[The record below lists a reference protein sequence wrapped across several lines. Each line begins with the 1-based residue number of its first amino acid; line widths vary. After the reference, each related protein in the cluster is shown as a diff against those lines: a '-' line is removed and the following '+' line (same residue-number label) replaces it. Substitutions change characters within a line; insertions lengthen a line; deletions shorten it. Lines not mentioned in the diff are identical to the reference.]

1 MDISGCERSYPQNAH
16 SLKNSGRAQCS
27 PRVMNPAMNPYSN
40 PAGHPAS
47 NTAAPNGCPPR
58 AAQGVNQ
65 PGAQNTGIQNT
76 GVQNTRA
83 HSLPALLIPE
93 DYRARAVALHA
104 RELILRSP
112 QMSAIALGGFS
123 AGFSAGP
130 SNGFSAGLEKTVEK
144 AGERPP
150 TEGVVAAGS
159 ANAASAAGGG
169 LLQESQPLREIL
181 ENAVDEAI
189 CAIDGGR
196 QGNAR
201 GHAWGNASAEG
212 ADADGTNVTKP
223 RKFRTK
229 TVQPAPTSW
238 SYPSVEY
245 VPVNRQTA
253 LRYLAAELYGLGVL
267 DLLLD
272 EGQRAGTITDI
283 YVNSPC
289 DIWVGINGT
298 TRPVALSLGNER
310 RVRDLAERLIRRHGG
325 QLDAAHPAAD
335 ISDEHGRRIHAIIPP
350 LSERTRL
357 SVRLPAREH
366 PTLAQLQ
373 AAGLCDESTAA
384 YLRRMIAERRG
395 FLISGGTGTGKTTL
409 LNALLGLCTPQERLI
424 LLEDT
429 PELTPQHE
437 QVIALKTRAA
447 NSEGAGEIGLGELI
461 VQALRMGPDRLVVGE
476 CRGAEVVHLL
486 TAMNT
491 GHRGAGTTLH
501 ANSAQ
506 AVPLRLCALGA
517 LAGLDSRTVALHTA
531 TAFERIIHLEHRDG
545 RRRIEGIYSLHPA
558 TQGSEEYLQVRRI
571 STGSEVGY

>member
-1 MDISGCERSYPQNAH
+1 
-16 SLKNSGRAQCS
+16 
-27 PRVMNPAMNPYSN
+27 MNPTSN
-40 PAGHPAS
+40 PAS
-47 NTAAPNGCPPR
+47 NTGSPNGYPTR
-58 AAQGVNQ
+58 TAQGANQ
-65 PGAQNTGIQNT
+65 PGAQNAGAQNT
-76 GVQNTRA
+76 GA

-112 QMSAIALGGFS
+112 QMSAIAL
-123 AGFSAGP
+123 
-130 SNGFSAGLEKTVEK
+130 NGFSGGLNAEFER
-144 AGERPP
+144 AGEHPP
-150 TEGVVAAGS
+150 AEGATGAHS
-159 ANAASAAGGG
+159 ANTASGG
-169 LLQESQPLREIL
+169 LLQESPPLREVL

-189 CAIDGGR
+189 CAIDGGCT
-196 QGNAR
+196 GNVLGDAM
-201 GHAWGNASAEG
+201 GNSS
-212 ADADGTNVTKP
+212 ADGTNAAKP
-223 RKFRTK
+223 RKFGAK
-229 TVQPAPTSW
+229 TAPPVPASW

-253 LRYLAAELYGLGVL
+253 LRYLAAELYGLGAL

-335 ISDEHGRRIHAIIPP
+335 ISDEYGRRIHAIIPP

-357 SVRLPAREH
+357 SVRLPARERS
-366 PTLAQLQ
+366 TLAQLQ
-373 AAGLCDESTAA
+373 TAGLCDEATVA

-429 PELTPQHE
+429 PELAPQHE

-531 TAFERIIHLEHRDG
+531 TAFERIIHLEHREG

-558 TQGSEEYLQVRRI
+558 VEGSEEYLQVRRI
-571 STGSEVGY
+571 SVESNVGY

>member
-1 MDISGCERSYPQNAH
+1 
-16 SLKNSGRAQCS
+16 
-27 PRVMNPAMNPYSN
+27 MNPSNN
-40 PAGHPAS
+40 PAGHPA
-47 NTAAPNGCPPR
+47 NNPAGHPANNPGNPNGCSPR
-58 AAQGVNQ
+58 AAQGANQ
-65 PGAQNTGIQNT
+65 PGAQNTGVQNT
-76 GVQNTRA
+76 GA

-123 AGFSAGP
+123 GGFSAGFSGGP
-130 SNGFSAGLEKTVEK
+130 SNGFSAGVEK

-150 TEGVVAAGS
+150 AEGVVAAGS

-169 LLQESQPLREIL
+169 LLQESQPLHEIL

-189 CAIDGGR
+189 CAIDGGCL
-196 QGNAR
+196 GNT
-201 GHAWGNASAEG
+201 WGNVSAEG
-212 ADADGTNVTKP
+212 TGADRTNVTKP

-229 TVQPAPTSW
+229 TVQPAPASW

-253 LRYLAAELYGLGVL
+253 LRYLAAELYGLGAL

-335 ISDEHGRRIHAIIPP
+335 ISDAQGRRIHAIIPP

-357 SVRLPAREH
+357 SVRLPARER

-373 AAGLCDESTAA
+373 AAGLCDEATAA
-384 YLRRMIAERRG
+384 YLCRMIAERRG

-429 PELTPQHE
+429 PELAPQHE

-545 RRRIEGIYSLHPA
+545 RRRIEGVYSLHPA
-558 TQGSEEYLQVRRI
+558 VEGSEEYLQVRRI
-571 STGSEVGY
+571 SVGSEVGY

>member
-1 MDISGCERSYPQNAH
+1 
-16 SLKNSGRAQCS
+16 
-27 PRVMNPAMNPYSN
+27 MNPFNN
-40 PAGHPAS
+40 PAGHPANNPGS
-47 NTAAPNGCPPR
+47 PNGCPPR

-65 PGAQNTGIQNT
+65 SGAQNTGIQNT

-130 SNGFSAGLEKTVEK
+130 SNGFSAGVEKTVEK

-150 TEGVVAAGS
+150 TEGVVAAGG
-159 ANAASAAGGG
+159 ANAVSAAGGG

-189 CAIDGGR
+189 CAIDGGC
-196 QGNAR
+196 QGN
-201 GHAWGNASAEG
+201 AWGNASAEG
-212 ADADGTNVTKP
+212 TGADGTNVAKP

-229 TVQPAPTSW
+229 TVQPAPASW

-245 VPVNRQTA
+245 VPINRQTA
-253 LRYLAAELYGLGVL
+253 LRYLAAELYGLGAL

-357 SVRLPAREH
+357 SVRLPARER

-373 AAGLCDESTAA
+373 TAGLCDEATAA

-429 PELTPQHE
+429 PELAPQHE

-558 TQGSEEYLQVRRI
+558 VEGSEEYLQVRRI

>member
-1 MDISGCERSYPQNAH
+1 
-16 SLKNSGRAQCS
+16 
-27 PRVMNPAMNPYSN
+27 MNPTSNPTSN
-40 PAGHPAS
+40 PAS
-47 NTAAPNGCPPR
+47 PNGYPTRTAQSPNTQSPSTQ
-58 AAQGVNQ
+58 AQGVNH
-65 PGAQNTGIQNT
+65 PGTQNACAQNTG
-76 GVQNTRA
+76 A

-123 AGFSAGP
+123 AGFSGGLSGGFNAGVEK
-130 SNGFSAGLEKTVEK
+130 AGVEK
-144 AGERPP
+144 AGERLPA
-150 TEGVVAAGS
+150 EGATAAGG
-159 ANAASAAGGG
+159 ANTASAAGDG
-169 LLQESQPLREIL
+169 LLQEPQPLREIL
-181 ENAVDEAI
+181 ENAVDAAI
-189 CAIDGGR
+189 YAIDGGY
-196 QGNAR
+196 Q
-201 GHAWGNASAEG
+201 GNASAEG
-212 ADADGTNVTKP
+212 TGVAKP
-223 RKFRTK
+223 RKFRAK
-229 TVQPAPTSW
+229 TVQPAPASW

-253 LRYLAAELYGLGVL
+253 LRYLAAELYGLGAL

-289 DIWVGINGT
+289 DIWAGIDGT

-335 ISDEHGRRIHAIIPP
+335 ISDELGRRIHAIIPP

-357 SVRLPAREH
+357 SVRLPARER

-373 AAGLCDESTAA
+373 AAGLCDEATAA

-429 PELTPQHE
+429 PELAPQHE

-558 TQGSEEYLQVRRI
+558 VEGSEEYLQVRRI
-571 STGSEVGY
+571 SVGSEVGY

>member
-1 MDISGCERSYPQNAH
+1 MDISVHARSYPQNAH
-16 SLKNSGRAQCS
+16 SLKNLGRAQCS
-27 PRVMNPAMNPYSN
+27 PRAMNPSNN
-40 PAGHPAS
+40 PAGHPANNPGS
-47 NTAAPNGCPPR
+47 PNGCSPR

-65 PGAQNTGIQNT
+65 PGAQNTGVQNT
-76 GVQNTRA
+76 GA

-112 QMSAIALGGFS
+112 QMSAIALGGFGGGFS
-123 AGFSAGP
+123 AGFSAGCSAGVNGEF
-130 SNGFSAGLEKTVEK
+130 SNGIGAGAEK
-144 AGERPP
+144 AEERPP
-150 TEGVVAAGS
+150 AEGVTAAGS
-159 ANAASAAGGG
+159 VNTASAPGGG

-181 ENAVDEAI
+181 ENAVDESI
-189 CAIDGGR
+189 CAIDGGC
-196 QGNAR
+196 QGNTR
-201 GHAWGNASAEG
+201 GSTWGNASAEG
-212 ADADGTNVTKP
+212 TGVAKP

-229 TVQPAPTSW
+229 TVQPASVSW

-253 LRYLAAELYGLGVL
+253 LRYLAAELYGLGAL

-298 TRPVALSLGNER
+298 VRPVALSLGNER

-335 ISDEHGRRIHAIIPP
+335 ISDEQSRRIHAIIPP

-357 SVRLPAREH
+357 SVRLPARER
-366 PTLAQLQ
+366 PNLAQLQ
-373 AAGLCDESTAA
+373 SAGLCDEATAA

-429 PELTPQHE
+429 PELAPQHE

-545 RRRIEGIYSLHPA
+545 RRRIESIYSLHPA
-558 TQGSEEYLQVRRI
+558 VEGSEEYLQVRRI
-571 STGSEVGY
+571 SVGSDVGC

>member
-1 MDISGCERSYPQNAH
+1 MDISVHARSYPQNAH
-16 SLKNSGRAQCS
+16 SLKNSGWAQCS
-27 PRVMNPAMNPYSN
+27 PRAMNPVMNPSSN
-40 PAGHPAS
+40 PAGHPANNPGS
-47 NTAAPNGCPPR
+47 PNGCSPR

-65 PGAQNTGIQNT
+65 PGAQNAGVHNT
-76 GVQNTRA
+76 GA

-123 AGFSAGP
+123 GGFSGGP
-130 SNGFSAGLEKTVEK
+130 SNGFSAGLEK
-144 AGERPP
+144 AGERSPA
-150 TEGVVAAGS
+150 EGVAAAGS

-189 CAIDGGR
+189 CTIDGGHL
-196 QGNAR
+196 GNT
-201 GHAWGNASAEG
+201 NAEG
-212 ADADGTNVTKP
+212 TGADGTNVTKP

-229 TVQPAPTSW
+229 TVQPAPASW

-253 LRYLAAELYGLGVL
+253 LRYLAAELYGLGAL

-357 SVRLPAREH
+357 SVRLPARER

-373 AAGLCDESTAA
+373 ASGLCDEATAA

-429 PELTPQHE
+429 PELAPQHE

-558 TQGSEEYLQVRRI
+558 VEGSEEYLQVRRI

>member
-1 MDISGCERSYPQNAH
+1 
-16 SLKNSGRAQCS
+16 
-27 PRVMNPAMNPYSN
+27 MNLTSN
-40 PAGHPAS
+40 PTS
-47 NTAAPNGCPPR
+47 DTANPNGYPTR
-58 AAQGVNQ
+58 AAQNSTTY
-65 PGAQNTGIQNT
+65 AQSPTAYAPD
-76 GVQNTRA
+76 TRA
-83 HSLPALLIPE
+83 HTLPALLIPE

-123 AGFSAGP
+123 GSFSAGFSVGSGGGFGAG
-130 SNGFSAGLEKTVEK
+130 VEK
-144 AGERPP
+144 PGEAGERPP
-150 TEGVVAAGS
+150 AEGTTAAGS
-159 ANAASAAGGG
+159 TNTSSTAGSG

-189 CAIDGGR
+189 CAIDGG
-196 QGNAR
+196 
-201 GHAWGNASAEG
+201 HPGNASVA
-212 ADADGTNVTKP
+212 GTGVVKP
-223 RKFRTK
+223 RRFRAK
-229 TVQPAPTSW
+229 MAQPTPASW

-253 LRYLAAELYGLGVL
+253 LRYLAAELYGLGAL

-298 TRPVALSLGNER
+298 VRPVALSLGNER

-357 SVRLPAREH
+357 SVRLPARER

-373 AAGLCDESTAA
+373 AVGLCDEATAA

-429 PELTPQHE
+429 PELAPQHE

-558 TQGSEEYLQVRRI
+558 VEGSEEYLQVRRI
-571 STGSEVGY
+571 SVGSDIGC

>member
-1 MDISGCERSYPQNAH
+1 
-16 SLKNSGRAQCS
+16 
-27 PRVMNPAMNPYSN
+27 MNPTSN
-40 PAGHPAS
+40 PAR
-47 NTAAPNGCPPR
+47 NTGSPNGYPTRTVQNLNTQSPSTQ
-58 AAQGVNQ
+58 AQGVNHPGAQ
-65 PGAQNTGIQNT
+65 NAGAQNTG
-76 GVQNTRA
+76 A
-83 HSLPALLIPE
+83 HPLPALLIPE

-112 QMSAIALGGFS
+112 QMSAIAL
-123 AGFSAGP
+123 
-130 SNGFSAGLEKTVEK
+130 NGFSGGFGGGLNAEFERV
-144 AGERPP
+144 GERAPA
-150 TEGVVAAGS
+150 EGAIAAGS
-159 ANAASAAGGG
+159 AAPAGSVNATSGASDGM
-169 LLQESQPLREIL
+169 LQESQPLREIL

-189 CAIDGGR
+189 YTIDGGCA
-196 QGNAR
+196 GNAL
-201 GHAWGNASAEG
+201 GSASA
-212 ADADGTNVTKP
+212 DGSNAAKP
-223 RKFRTK
+223 RKFRAK
-229 TVQPAPTSW
+229 TAPPPPASW

-253 LRYLAAELYGLGVL
+253 LRYLAAELYGLGAL

-298 TRPVALSLGNER
+298 TRPLALSLGNER

-357 SVRLPAREH
+357 SVRLPARER

-373 AAGLCDESTAA
+373 AAGLCDEATAA

-429 PELTPQHE
+429 PELAPQHE

-517 LAGLDSRTVALHTA
+517 LAGLDSRTVALHA
-531 TAFERIIHLEHRDG
+531 VTAFERIIHLEHRDG

-571 STGSEVGY
+571 SIESNVGY

>member
-1 MDISGCERSYPQNAH
+1 
-16 SLKNSGRAQCS
+16 
-27 PRVMNPAMNPYSN
+27 MNPSNN
-40 PAGHPAS
+40 PAEHTAS
-47 NTAAPNGCPPR
+47 YAANPNGYPTR
-58 AAQGVNQ
+58 T
-65 PGAQNTGIQNT
+65 AQNSTTYAQSPIT
-76 GVQNTRA
+76 YAPDTRA

-112 QMSAIALGGFS
+112 QMSAIALDGFSGGFSSGFS
-123 AGFSAGP
+123 AGVSVGFG
-130 SNGFSAGLEKTVEK
+130 NGFGAGVEK

-150 TEGVVAAGS
+150 VEGGTAASGV
-159 ANAASAAGGG
+159 NTASAAGGG

-189 CAIDGGR
+189 CVIDGGYP
-196 QGNAR
+196 
-201 GHAWGNASAEG
+201 GNASAAG
-212 ADADGTNVTKP
+212 AGVVKP
-223 RKFRTK
+223 RKFRAK
-229 TVQPAPTSW
+229 TVHPAPASW

-253 LRYLAAELYGLGVL
+253 LRYLAAELYGLGAL

-357 SVRLPAREH
+357 SVRLPARER

-373 AAGLCDESTAA
+373 AAGLCDEATAA

-429 PELTPQHE
+429 PELAPQHE

-545 RRRIEGIYSLHPA
+545 SRRIEGVYSLHPA
-558 TQGSEEYLQVRRI
+558 VEGSEEYLQVRRI
-571 STGSEVGY
+571 SVGSDVGY

>member
-1 MDISGCERSYPQNAH
+1 
-16 SLKNSGRAQCS
+16 
-27 PRVMNPAMNPYSN
+27 MNPAMNPFNN
-40 PAGHPAS
+40 PAGHPANNPGS
-47 NTAAPNGCPPR
+47 PNGCPPR

-65 PGAQNTGIQNT
+65 SGAQNTGIQNT

-123 AGFSAGP
+123 GGFSAGFSAGV
-130 SNGFSAGLEKTVEK
+130 EKTVEK

-150 TEGVVAAGS
+150 AGDATVAGS
-159 ANAASAAGGG
+159 ANTASAAGGG

-181 ENAVDEAI
+181 ENAVDEAT
-189 CAIDGGR
+189 CTIDGGC
-196 QGNAR
+196 QGNA
-201 GHAWGNASAEG
+201 WGNTNAEG
-212 ADADGTNVTKP
+212 TGADRTNVTKP

-229 TVQPAPTSW
+229 TVQPAPASW

-253 LRYLAAELYGLGVL
+253 LRYLAAELYGLGAL
-267 DLLLD
+267 GLLLD

-357 SVRLPAREH
+357 SVRLPARER

-373 AAGLCDESTAA
+373 ASGLCDEATAA

-429 PELTPQHE
+429 PELAPQHE

-545 RRRIEGIYSLHPA
+545 RRRIEGVYSLHPA

>member
-1 MDISGCERSYPQNAH
+1 
-16 SLKNSGRAQCS
+16 
-27 PRVMNPAMNPYSN
+27 MNPAMNPSSN
-40 PAGHPAS
+40 PAGHPA
-47 NTAAPNGCPPR
+47 NNPGNPNGCSPR

-65 PGAQNTGIQNT
+65 PGAQNTGVQNT
-76 GVQNTRA
+76 GA

-123 AGFSAGP
+123 GGPSNGP
-130 SNGFSAGLEKTVEK
+130 SNGFSAGVEK
-144 AGERPP
+144 AGEQPP
-150 TEGVVAAGS
+150 AESVVAAGS
-159 ANAASAAGGG
+159 ANTARAGGGG
-169 LLQESQPLREIL
+169 LLQEAQPLREIL

-189 CAIDGGR
+189 CTIDGGHL
-196 QGNAR
+196 GNTN
-201 GHAWGNASAEG
+201 GEG
-212 ADADGTNVTKP
+212 TGQDGTNVTKP
-223 RKFRTK
+223 RKFRAK
-229 TVQPAPTSW
+229 TAPPAPASW

-245 VPVNRQTA
+245 VPVNRQTV
-253 LRYLAAELYGLGVL
+253 LRYLAAELYGLGAL

-289 DIWVGINGT
+289 DIWAGINGT

-357 SVRLPAREH
+357 SVRLPARER

-373 AAGLCDESTAA
+373 AAGLCDEATAA

-429 PELTPQHE
+429 PELAPQHE

>member
-1 MDISGCERSYPQNAH
+1 
-16 SLKNSGRAQCS
+16 
-27 PRVMNPAMNPYSN
+27 MNPSNN
-40 PAGHPAS
+40 PAGHPANNPGS
-47 NTAAPNGCPPR
+47 PNGCPPC

-65 PGAQNTGIQNT
+65 PGAQNT

-123 AGFSAGP
+123 AGP
-130 SNGFSAGLEKTVEK
+130 SNGFSAGVEK

-150 TEGVVAAGS
+150 TEGVAAAGS
-159 ANAASAAGGG
+159 PNAASAAGGG

-189 CAIDGGR
+189 CTIDCGCR
-196 QGNAR
+196 GN
-201 GHAWGNASAEG
+201 AWGNTNVEG
-212 ADADGTNVTKP
+212 AGADGTNVTKP

-229 TVQPAPTSW
+229 TVHPAPASW

-253 LRYLAAELYGLGVL
+253 LRYLAAELYGLGAL

-357 SVRLPAREH
+357 SVRLPARER
-366 PTLAQLQ
+366 PTLTQLQ
-373 AAGLCDESTAA
+373 ASGLCDEATAA

-429 PELTPQHE
+429 PELAPQHE

-461 VQALRMGPDRLVVGE
+461 VQALRMGPNRLVVGE

-517 LAGLDSRTVALHTA
+517 LAGLDSRTVALHTV

>member
-1 MDISGCERSYPQNAH
+1 MDISGCGRGYPQNAH

-27 PRVMNPAMNPYSN
+27 PRAMT
-40 PAGHPAS
+40 S
-47 NTAAPNGCPPR
+47 NTANPNGYPTR
-58 AAQGVNQ
+58 TAQS
-65 PGAQNTGIQNT
+65 PTTYAPD
-76 GVQNTRA
+76 TRA

-123 AGFSAGP
+123 GGFRAGP
-130 SNGFSAGLEKTVEK
+130 SNGFSAGLEK

-150 TEGVVAAGS
+150 AEGVVAAGS

-189 CAIDGGR
+189 CAIDGGCR
-196 QGNAR
+196 GNTR
-201 GHAWGNASAEG
+201 GNASAEG
-212 ADADGTNVTKP
+212 TGADGTNVVKP
-223 RKFRTK
+223 RKFRAK
-229 TVQPAPTSW
+229 TVQPAPASW

-245 VPVNRQTA
+245 VPINRQTA
-253 LRYLAAELYGLGVL
+253 LRYLAAELYGLGAL

-357 SVRLPAREH
+357 SVRLPARER

-373 AAGLCDESTAA
+373 TAGLCDEATAA

-429 PELTPQHE
+429 PELAPQHE

-558 TQGSEEYLQVRRI
+558 VEGSEEYLQVRRI

>member
-1 MDISGCERSYPQNAH
+1 
-16 SLKNSGRAQCS
+16 
-27 PRVMNPAMNPYSN
+27 MNPTRN
-40 PAGHPAS
+40 PAS
-47 NTAAPNGCPPR
+47 NTGSPNGYPTSAVQNLSTQSPSTQ
-58 AAQGVNQ
+58 AQGKNA
-65 PGAQNTGIQNT
+65 PGMKAPGTKALGTPSAQHMG
-76 GVQNTRA
+76 A
-83 HSLPALLIPE
+83 LPALLIPE

-112 QMSAIALGGFS
+112 QMSAIALNGFSGGFGAGFGSGFGTGVS
-123 AGFSAGP
+123 AGF
-130 SNGFSAGLEKTVEK
+130 EKTE
-144 AGERPP
+144 ERPP
-150 TEGVVAAGS
+150 AEGVAAAGS
-159 ANAASAAGGG
+159 ANVASAAGGE
-169 LLQESQPLREIL
+169 LLQDSQPLREIL

-189 CAIDGGR
+189 YAIDGGC
-196 QGNAR
+196 QGN
-201 GHAWGNASAEG
+201 AWGNANAEG
-212 ADADGTNVTKP
+212 TGVDGTNVTKP
-223 RKFRTK
+223 RKFRAK
-229 TVQPAPTSW
+229 TAPPAPASW

-289 DIWVGINGT
+289 DIWAGINGT

-357 SVRLPAREH
+357 SVRLPARER

-373 AAGLCDESTAA
+373 AAGLCDEATAA

-429 PELTPQHE
+429 PELAPQHE

-558 TQGSEEYLQVRRI
+558 TQGSEKYLQVRRI
-571 STGSEVGY
+571 SVESNVGY

>member
-1 MDISGCERSYPQNAH
+1 
-16 SLKNSGRAQCS
+16 
-27 PRVMNPAMNPYSN
+27 MNPSSN
-40 PAGHPAS
+40 PAGHTGS
-47 NTAAPNGCPPR
+47 PNGYPTH
-58 AAQGVNQ
+58 AAQG
-65 PGAQNTGIQNT
+65 PTT
-76 GVQNTRA
+76 YTPDTRA

-112 QMSAIALGGFS
+112 HMSAIALGGFS
-123 AGFSAGP
+123 GGFGGRLNAE
-130 SNGFSAGLEKTVEK
+130 FERV
-144 AGERPP
+144 GERPP
-150 TEGVVAAGS
+150 TEGVVAVGG
-159 ANAASAAGGG
+159 ANAVSAAGGG

-189 CAIDGGR
+189 CTIDGGHL
-196 QGNAR
+196 GNT
-201 GHAWGNASAEG
+201 NAEG
-212 ADADGTNVTKP
+212 TGADGTNVMKP
-223 RKFRTK
+223 RKFRAK
-229 TVQPAPTSW
+229 TVHSAPASW

-253 LRYLAAELYGLGVL
+253 LRYLAAELYGLGAL

-298 TRPVALSLGNER
+298 ARPVALSLGNER

-335 ISDEHGRRIHAIIPP
+335 ISDEHGKRIHAIIPP

-357 SVRLPAREH
+357 SVRLPARER

-373 AAGLCDESTAA
+373 AAGLCDEATAA

-429 PELTPQHE
+429 PELAPQHE

>member
-1 MDISGCERSYPQNAH
+1 
-16 SLKNSGRAQCS
+16 
-27 PRVMNPAMNPYSN
+27 MNPTSN
-40 PAGHPAS
+40 PAS
-47 NTAAPNGCPPR
+47 NTGSPNGYPTRTAQSLNTQSPNTQ
-58 AAQGVNQ
+58 AQGMSQPIMNQ
-65 PGAQNTGIQNT
+65 PGAQNAGAQNT
-76 GVQNTRA
+76 GA

-112 QMSAIALGGFS
+112 QMSTIALGGFS
-123 AGFSAGP
+123 GGFG
-130 SNGFSAGLEKTVEK
+130 GGLNAEFERV
-144 AGERPP
+144 GEHPP
-150 TEGVVAAGS
+150 AEGATGAHS
-159 ANAASAAGGG
+159 ANTANGG

-189 CAIDGGR
+189 CAIDGGCA
-196 QGNAR
+196 GNAL
-201 GHAWGNASAEG
+201 GNASA
-212 ADADGTNVTKP
+212 DGTNAVKP
-223 RKFRTK
+223 RKFRAK
-229 TVQPAPTSW
+229 AAPPAPASW

-253 LRYLAAELYGLGVL
+253 LRYLAAELYGLGAL
-267 DLLLD
+267 NLLLD

-289 DIWVGINGT
+289 DIWVGVNGT

-357 SVRLPAREH
+357 SVRLPARER

-373 AAGLCDESTAA
+373 AAGLCDEATAA

-429 PELTPQHE
+429 PELAPQHE

-531 TAFERIIHLEHRDG
+531 TAFERIIHLEHREG

-571 STGSEVGY
+571 STESDVGY

>member
-27 PRVMNPAMNPYSN
+27 PRAMNPAMNPSSN
-40 PAGHPAS
+40 PAGHPANNPGS
-47 NTAAPNGCPPR
+47 PNGCSPR
-58 AAQGVNQ
+58 AAQGANQ
-65 PGAQNTGIQNT
+65 PGAQNTGVQNT
-76 GVQNTRA
+76 GT

-123 AGFSAGP
+123 GGFGAGFSAG
-130 SNGFSAGLEKTVEK
+130 FEK
-144 AGERPP
+144 AGERAPA
-150 TEGVVAAGS
+150 EGTTVAGIV
-159 ANAASAAGGG
+159 NAAGGG

-189 CAIDGGR
+189 CAIDGGYP
-196 QGNAR
+196 GNALENAS
-201 GHAWGNASAEG
+201 GNALGNASA
-212 ADADGTNVTKP
+212 DGSGLAKP
-223 RKFRTK
+223 RKFRAK
-229 TVQPAPTSW
+229 TAPPAPASW

-245 VPVNRQTA
+245 VPVNRQAA
-253 LRYLAAELYGLGVL
+253 LRYLAAELYGLGAL

-357 SVRLPAREH
+357 SVRLPARER

-373 AAGLCDESTAA
+373 AAGLCDEATAA

-429 PELTPQHE
+429 PELAPQHE

-545 RRRIEGIYSLHPA
+545 RRRIEGVYSLHPA

>member
-1 MDISGCERSYPQNAH
+1 
-16 SLKNSGRAQCS
+16 
-27 PRVMNPAMNPYSN
+27 MNPTSN
-40 PAGHPAS
+40 PAS
-47 NTAAPNGCPPR
+47 NTGSSNGYPTRTAQSLNMQSPSTQ
-58 AAQGVNQ
+58 AQGASHPGAQNA
-65 PGAQNTGIQNT
+65 GAQNTG
-76 GVQNTRA
+76 V
-83 HSLPALLIPE
+83 HPLPALLIPE

-112 QMSAIALGGFS
+112 HMSAIALNGFSGGFGGGFGTGFS
-123 AGFSAGP
+123 AG
-130 SNGFSAGLEKTVEK
+130 VET
-144 AGERPP
+144 AGERAPA
-150 TEGVVAAGS
+150 EGAIAAGS
-159 ANAASAAGGG
+159 ANTASAADGG

-189 CAIDGGR
+189 CAIDGGYLE
-196 QGNAR
+196 GAR
-201 GHAWGNASAEG
+201 GHASAT
-212 ADADGTNVTKP
+212 GTNAAKH
-223 RKFRTK
+223 RKFGAK
-229 TVQPAPTSW
+229 TAPPTPASW

-253 LRYLAAELYGLGVL
+253 LRYLAAELYGLGAL

-357 SVRLPAREH
+357 SVRLPARER

-373 AAGLCDESTAA
+373 AAGLCDEATAA
-384 YLRRMIAERRG
+384 YLRRIIAERRG

-409 LNALLGLCTPQERLI
+409 LNALLGLCRPQERLI

-429 PELTPQHE
+429 PELAPQHE

-571 STGSEVGY
+571 STGSDVGY

>member
-1 MDISGCERSYPQNAH
+1 MT
-16 SLKNSGRAQCS
+16 
-27 PRVMNPAMNPYSN
+27 
-40 PAGHPAS
+40 S
-47 NTAAPNGCPPR
+47 NTANPNGYPTR
-58 AAQGVNQ
+58 TAQS
-65 PGAQNTGIQNT
+65 PTTYAPD
-76 GVQNTRA
+76 TRA

-123 AGFSAGP
+123 GGFRAGP

-150 TEGVVAAGS
+150 AGGATVAGGAT
-159 ANAASAAGGG
+159 AASAAGGG

-189 CAIDGGR
+189 CTIDGGHL
-196 QGNAR
+196 GNT
-201 GHAWGNASAEG
+201 NAEG
-212 ADADGTNVTKP
+212 TGADGTNVVKP
-223 RKFRTK
+223 RKFRPK
-229 TVQPAPTSW
+229 TAPPAPASW

-245 VPVNRQTA
+245 VPINRQTA
-253 LRYLAAELYGLGVL
+253 LRYLAAELYGLGAL

-357 SVRLPAREH
+357 SVRLPARER

-373 AAGLCDESTAA
+373 TAGLCDEATAA

-429 PELTPQHE
+429 PELAPQHE

>member
-1 MDISGCERSYPQNAH
+1 
-16 SLKNSGRAQCS
+16 
-27 PRVMNPAMNPYSN
+27 MNPTSN
-40 PAGHPAS
+40 PAS
-47 NTAAPNGCPPR
+47 NTGSPNGYPTRTAQSLNTQQSPSTQ
-58 AAQGVNQ
+58 AQGADR
-65 PGAQNTGIQNT
+65 PGAQNTG
-76 GVQNTRA
+76 A

-112 QMSAIALGGFS
+112 HMSAIAL
-123 AGFSAGP
+123 
-130 SNGFSAGLEKTVEK
+130 NGFSGGFGGGLNAEFERVGECAPVEGAAVAGNANTVS
-144 AGERPP
+144 
-150 TEGVVAAGS
+150 VA
-159 ANAASAAGGG
+159 NGG

-189 CAIDGGR
+189 CAIDGGYP
-196 QGNAR
+196 GNAL
-201 GHAWGNASAEG
+201 GNASA
-212 ADADGTNVTKP
+212 DGINAVNP
-223 RKFRTK
+223 RKFLAK
-229 TVQPAPTSW
+229 AAPPAPASW

-253 LRYLAAELYGLGVL
+253 LRYLAAELYGLGAL

-272 EGQRAGTITDI
+272 EGQCAGTITDI

-357 SVRLPAREH
+357 SVRLPARER

-373 AAGLCDESTAA
+373 ASGLCDEATAA

-409 LNALLGLCTPQERLI
+409 LNALLGLCTPQERLV

-429 PELTPQHE
+429 PELAPQHE

-571 STGSEVGY
+571 SVEPNVGY

>member
-1 MDISGCERSYPQNAH
+1 
-16 SLKNSGRAQCS
+16 
-27 PRVMNPAMNPYSN
+27 MNPTSN
-40 PAGHPAS
+40 PAS
-47 NTAAPNGCPPR
+47 NTGNPNGYPTRTAQSLNTQSPSTQ
-58 AAQGVNQ
+58 AQGKNA
-65 PGAQNTGIQNT
+65 PGMKAPGTKALGTPSAQHMG
-76 GVQNTRA
+76 A
-83 HSLPALLIPE
+83 LPALLIPE

-112 QMSAIALGGFS
+112 QMSAIALNGFSGGFS
-123 AGFSAGP
+123 GGFGAGVETAAERAPAG
-130 SNGFSAGLEKTVEK
+130 GATV
-144 AGERPP
+144 
-150 TEGVVAAGS
+150 AGS
-159 ANAASAAGGG
+159 ANTASAADGG

-189 CAIDGGR
+189 YAIDGGC
-196 QGNAR
+196 QGN
-201 GHAWGNASAEG
+201 AWGNANAEG
-212 ADADGTNVTKP
+212 TGADGSNAAKL
-223 RKFRTK
+223 RKFRAK
-229 TVQPAPTSW
+229 AAPSAPASW

-253 LRYLAAELYGLGVL
+253 LRYLAAELYGLGAL
-267 DLLLD
+267 GLLLD

-357 SVRLPAREH
+357 SVRLPARER

-373 AAGLCDESTAA
+373 AAGLCDEATAA

-429 PELTPQHE
+429 PELAPQHE

-558 TQGSEEYLQVRRI
+558 TQGSEKYLQVRRI
-571 STGSEVGY
+571 SVESNVGY

>member
-1 MDISGCERSYPQNAH
+1 MDISGCARSYPQNAH
-16 SLKNSGRAQCS
+16 SLKNLGWAQCS
-27 PRVMNPAMNPYSN
+27 PRAMNPTSN
-40 PAGHPAS
+40 PA
-47 NTAAPNGCPPR
+47 NPNGYPTR
-58 AAQGVNQ
+58 T
-65 PGAQNTGIQNT
+65 AQNSTTYAQSPTANAPD
-76 GVQNTRA
+76 TRA

-123 AGFSAGP
+123 GGFSVGFGGGFG
-130 SNGFSAGLEKTVEK
+130 NGFGAGVEK

-150 TEGVVAAGS
+150 AEGGTAAGS
-159 ANAASAAGGG
+159 ANTVSAADGG

-189 CAIDGGR
+189 CAIDGG
-196 QGNAR
+196 QP
-201 GHAWGNASAEG
+201 GNASAAG
-212 ADADGTNVTKP
+212 VGVVKP
-223 RKFRTK
+223 RRFRAK
-229 TVQPAPTSW
+229 TVQPAPASW

-253 LRYLAAELYGLGVL
+253 LRYLAAELYGLGAL

-272 EGQRAGTITDI
+272 EGQRAGIITDI

-298 TRPVALSLGNER
+298 VRPVALSLGNER

-357 SVRLPAREH
+357 SVRLPARER

-373 AAGLCDESTAA
+373 ATGLCDEATAA

-429 PELTPQHE
+429 PELAPQHE

-558 TQGSEEYLQVRRI
+558 VEGSEEYLQVRRI
-571 STGSEVGY
+571 STGSELGY

>member
-1 MDISGCERSYPQNAH
+1 M
-16 SLKNSGRAQCS
+16 NS
-27 PRVMNPAMNPYSN
+27 AMNPSSN
-40 PAGHPAS
+40 PAGHPA
-47 NTAAPNGCPPR
+47 NNPGNPNGCSPR
-58 AAQGVNQ
+58 AAQGANQ
-65 PGAQNTGIQNT
+65 PGAQNTGVQNT
-76 GVQNTRA
+76 GA

-123 AGFSAGP
+123 GGFSAGFSGGP
-130 SNGFSAGLEKTVEK
+130 SNGFSAGVEK

-150 TEGVVAAGS
+150 AEGVVAAGS
-159 ANAASAAGGG
+159 ANTASAADGG

-189 CAIDGGR
+189 YAIDGGC
-196 QGNAR
+196 QGN
-201 GHAWGNASAEG
+201 AWGNANAEG
-212 ADADGTNVTKP
+212 TGADGSNAAKL
-223 RKFRTK
+223 RKFRAK
-229 TVQPAPTSW
+229 AAPSAPASW

-245 VPVNRQTA
+245 MPINRQTA
-253 LRYLAAELYGLGVL
+253 LRYLAAELYGLGAL

-272 EGQRAGTITDI
+272 EGQRSGTITDI

-335 ISDEHGRRIHAIIPP
+335 ISDEYGRRIHAIIPP

-357 SVRLPAREH
+357 SVRLPSRER

-373 AAGLCDESTAA
+373 VAGLCDEATAA

-409 LNALLGLCTPQERLI
+409 LNALLGLCKPQERLI

-429 PELTPQHE
+429 PELAPQHE
-437 QVIALKTRAA
+437 QVVALKTRAA

-558 TQGSEEYLQVRRI
+558 TQGSEEYLQVRCI
-571 STGSEVGY
+571 STGSDVGY

>member
-1 MDISGCERSYPQNAH
+1 
-16 SLKNSGRAQCS
+16 
-27 PRVMNPAMNPYSN
+27 MNPSDN
-40 PAGHPAS
+40 PAGHPANNPGS
-47 NTAAPNGCPPR
+47 PNGCPPR

-65 PGAQNTGIQNT
+65 PGAQNTG
-76 GVQNTRA
+76 VQNTRT

-130 SNGFSAGLEKTVEK
+130 SNGFSAGVEK

-150 TEGVVAAGS
+150 TEGVAAAGS
-159 ANAASAAGGG
+159 PNAASAAGGG

-189 CAIDGGR
+189 CTIDGG
-196 QGNAR
+196 
-201 GHAWGNASAEG
+201 HLGNASAEG
-212 ADADGTNVTKP
+212 TGADGTNVTKP
-223 RKFRTK
+223 RKFRAK
-229 TVQPAPTSW
+229 TVQPAPASW

-253 LRYLAAELYGLGVL
+253 LRYLAAELYGLGAL

-357 SVRLPAREH
+357 SVRLPARER
-366 PTLAQLQ
+366 PTLGQLQ
-373 AAGLCDESTAA
+373 AAGLCDEATAA
-384 YLRRMIAERRG
+384 YLRSMIAERRG

-429 PELTPQHE
+429 PELAPQHE

>member
-1 MDISGCERSYPQNAH
+1 
-16 SLKNSGRAQCS
+16 
-27 PRVMNPAMNPYSN
+27 MNPTRN
-40 PAGHPAS
+40 PAS
-47 NTAAPNGCPPR
+47 NTGSPNGYPTSAVQNLSTQSPSTQV
-58 AAQGVNQ
+58 QGTNRLS
-65 PGAQNTGIQNT
+65 AQNAGA
-76 GVQNTRA
+76 R
-83 HSLPALLIPE
+83 SLPALLIPE

-112 QMSAIALGGFS
+112 QMSAIALNGFSGGFS
-123 AGFSAGP
+123 GGFGAG
-130 SNGFSAGLEKTVEK
+130 VET
-144 AGERPP
+144 AAERAPA
-150 TEGVVAAGS
+150 EGVIAAGS
-159 ANAASAAGGG
+159 ANTASAADGG

-189 CAIDGGR
+189 YAIDGGC
-196 QGNAR
+196 QGN
-201 GHAWGNASAEG
+201 AWGNANAEG
-212 ADADGTNVTKP
+212 TGVAKP

-229 TVQPAPTSW
+229 TVQAAPTSW

-253 LRYLAAELYGLGVL
+253 LRYLAAELYGLGAL

-357 SVRLPAREH
+357 SVRLPARER

-373 AAGLCDESTAA
+373 AAGLCDDATAA

-409 LNALLGLCTPQERLI
+409 LNALLGLCSPQERLI

-429 PELTPQHE
+429 PELAPQHE

>member
-1 MDISGCERSYPQNAH
+1 
-16 SLKNSGRAQCS
+16 
-27 PRVMNPAMNPYSN
+27 MNPTSN
-40 PAGHPAS
+40 PAS
-47 NTAAPNGCPPR
+47 NTGNPNGYPTRTAQSLNTQSPSTQ
-58 AAQGVNQ
+58 AQGKNA
-65 PGAQNTGIQNT
+65 PGMKAPGTKALGTPSAQHMG
-76 GVQNTRA
+76 A
-83 HSLPALLIPE
+83 LPALLIPE

-112 QMSAIALGGFS
+112 QMSAIALNGFSGGFGAGFGSGFGTGVS
-123 AGFSAGP
+123 AGF
-130 SNGFSAGLEKTVEK
+130 EKTE
-144 AGERPP
+144 ERPP
-150 TEGVVAAGS
+150 AEGVAAAGS
-159 ANAASAAGGG
+159 ANVASAAGGE
-169 LLQESQPLREIL
+169 LLQDSQPLREIL

-189 CAIDGGR
+189 YAIDGGC
-196 QGNAR
+196 QGN
-201 GHAWGNASAEG
+201 AWGNANAEG
-212 ADADGTNVTKP
+212 TGVDGTNVTKP
-223 RKFRTK
+223 RKFRAK
-229 TVQPAPTSW
+229 TAPPAPASW

-289 DIWVGINGT
+289 DIWAGINGT

-357 SVRLPAREH
+357 SVRLPARER

-373 AAGLCDESTAA
+373 AAGLCDEATAA

-429 PELTPQHE
+429 PELAPQHE

-545 RRRIEGIYSLHPA
+545 HRRIEGIYSLHPA
-558 TQGSEEYLQVRRI
+558 VEGSEEYLQVRRI
-571 STGSEVGY
+571 SVGSEVGY

>member
-1 MDISGCERSYPQNAH
+1 
-16 SLKNSGRAQCS
+16 
-27 PRVMNPAMNPYSN
+27 MNPTSN
-40 PAGHPAS
+40 PAS
-47 NTAAPNGCPPR
+47 NTGNPNGYPTRTAQSLNTQSPSTQ
-58 AAQGVNQ
+58 AQGKNA
-65 PGAQNTGIQNT
+65 PGMKAPGTKALGTPSAQHMG
-76 GVQNTRA
+76 A
-83 HSLPALLIPE
+83 LPALLIPE

-112 QMSAIALGGFS
+112 QMSAIALNGFSGGFGAGFGSGFGTGVS
-123 AGFSAGP
+123 AGF
-130 SNGFSAGLEKTVEK
+130 EKTE
-144 AGERPP
+144 ERPP
-150 TEGVVAAGS
+150 AEGVAAAGS
-159 ANAASAAGGG
+159 ANVASAAGGE
-169 LLQESQPLREIL
+169 LLQDSQPLREIL

-189 CAIDGGR
+189 YAIDGGC
-196 QGNAR
+196 QGN
-201 GHAWGNASAEG
+201 AWGNANAEG
-212 ADADGTNVTKP
+212 TGVDGTNVTKP
-223 RKFRTK
+223 RKFRAK
-229 TVQPAPTSW
+229 TAPPAPASW

-253 LRYLAAELYGLGVL
+253 LRYLAAELYGLGAL
-267 DLLLD
+267 GLLLD

-357 SVRLPAREH
+357 SVRLPARER

-373 AAGLCDESTAA
+373 AAGLCDEATAA

-429 PELTPQHE
+429 PELAPQHE
-437 QVIALKTRAA
+437 QVITLKTRAA
-447 NSEGAGEIGLGELI
+447 NSEGTGEIGLGELI

-501 ANSAQ
+501 ANSAH

-545 RRRIEGIYSLHPA
+545 RRRIEGVYSLHPA
-558 TQGSEEYLQVRRI
+558 VEGSEEYLQVRRI
-571 STGSEVGY
+571 SVGSEVGY

>member
-1 MDISGCERSYPQNAH
+1 
-16 SLKNSGRAQCS
+16 
-27 PRVMNPAMNPYSN
+27 MNPTRN
-40 PAGHPAS
+40 PAS
-47 NTAAPNGCPPR
+47 NTGSPNGYPTSAVQNLSTQSPSTQV
-58 AAQGVNQ
+58 QGTNRL
-65 PGAQNTGIQNT
+65 GAQNAGA
-76 GVQNTRA
+76 R
-83 HSLPALLIPE
+83 SLPALLIPE

-123 AGFSAGP
+123 GGFSGGA
-130 SNGFSAGLEKTVEK
+130 ER

-150 TEGVVAAGS
+150 AGGATVAGS

-189 CAIDGGR
+189 CTIDGGHL
-196 QGNAR
+196 GNT
-201 GHAWGNASAEG
+201 NAEG
-212 ADADGTNVTKP
+212 TGVDGTNVTKP
-223 RKFRTK
+223 RKFRAK
-229 TVQPAPTSW
+229 TAPPAPASW

-245 VPVNRQTA
+245 VPINRQTA
-253 LRYLAAELYGLGVL
+253 LSYLAAELYGLGAL

-357 SVRLPAREH
+357 SVRLPARER

-373 AAGLCDESTAA
+373 AAGLCDEATAA
-384 YLRRMIAERRG
+384 YLCRMIAERRG

-429 PELTPQHE
+429 PELAPQHE

>member
-1 MDISGCERSYPQNAH
+1 
-16 SLKNSGRAQCS
+16 
-27 PRVMNPAMNPYSN
+27 MNPSNN
-40 PAGHPAS
+40 PAEH
-47 NTAAPNGCPPR
+47 TATPNGYPPR
-58 AAQGVNQ
+58 TAQSPITQAQGPIAQAQEMGQSSMNQ
-65 PGAQNTGIQNT
+65 P
-76 GVQNTRA
+76 GVQNTGA

-123 AGFSAGP
+123 GGFSAGFSGGP
-130 SNGFSAGLEKTVEK
+130 SNGFSAGAER

-150 TEGVVAAGS
+150 AEGVAAAGS

-189 CAIDGGR
+189 CTIDGGCR
-196 QGNAR
+196 GN
-201 GHAWGNASAEG
+201 AWGNTNAEG
-212 ADADGTNVTKP
+212 TGAGGTNVTKP

-229 TVQPAPTSW
+229 TVQPAPASW

-253 LRYLAAELYGLGVL
+253 LRYLAAELYGLGAL
-267 DLLLD
+267 ELLLD

-335 ISDEHGRRIHAIIPP
+335 ISDEHGKRIHAIIPP

-357 SVRLPAREH
+357 SVRLPARER

-373 AAGLCDESTAA
+373 TAGLCDEATAA

-429 PELTPQHE
+429 PELAPQHE
-437 QVIALKTRAA
+437 QVIALKTRTA

-531 TAFERIIHLEHRDG
+531 TAFECIIHLEHRDG
-545 RRRIEGIYSLHPA
+545 HRRIEGIYSLHPA
-558 TQGSEEYLQVRRI
+558 VEGSEEYLQVRRI
-571 STGSEVGY
+571 SVGSEVGY

>member
-1 MDISGCERSYPQNAH
+1 
-16 SLKNSGRAQCS
+16 
-27 PRVMNPAMNPYSN
+27 MNPSSN
-40 PAGHPAS
+40 PAGHPA
-47 NTAAPNGCPPR
+47 NNPGNPNGCSPR
-58 AAQGVNQ
+58 AAQGANQ
-65 PGAQNTGIQNT
+65 PGAQNTGVQNT
-76 GVQNTRA
+76 GA

-123 AGFSAGP
+123 GGFRVGP

-150 TEGVVAAGS
+150 AGGATVAGG
-159 ANAASAAGGG
+159 ANTASAAGGG

-181 ENAVDEAI
+181 ENAVGEAI
-189 CAIDGGR
+189 CTIDGGHL
-196 QGNAR
+196 GNT
-201 GHAWGNASAEG
+201 NAEG
-212 ADADGTNVTKP
+212 TGADRTNVTKP

-253 LRYLAAELYGLGVL
+253 LCYLAAELYGLGAL

-357 SVRLPAREH
+357 SVRLPARER

-373 AAGLCDESTAA
+373 AAGLCDEATAA

-429 PELTPQHE
+429 PELAPQHE

-506 AVPLRLCALGA
+506 AVHLRLCALGA

-571 STGSEVGY
+571 STGSDVGY

>member
-1 MDISGCERSYPQNAH
+1 
-16 SLKNSGRAQCS
+16 
-27 PRVMNPAMNPYSN
+27 MNPSSN
-40 PAGHPAS
+40 PAT
-47 NTAAPNGCPPR
+47 NAANPNGYPIR
-58 AAQGVNQ
+58 TAQS
-65 PGAQNTGIQNT
+65 PTAQSPITYAPD
-76 GVQNTRA
+76 TRA

-123 AGFSAGP
+123 AGFSAGV
-130 SNGFSAGLEKTVEK
+130 SVGFGGGFGAGVEK
-144 AGERPP
+144 VGERPP
-150 TEGVVAAGS
+150 VEGGTAAGS
-159 ANAASAAGGG
+159 ANTASAAGGG

-189 CAIDGGR
+189 CAIDGG
-196 QGNAR
+196 QP
-201 GHAWGNASAEG
+201 GNASAAG
-212 ADADGTNVTKP
+212 AGVAKP
-223 RKFRTK
+223 RKFRAK
-229 TVQPAPTSW
+229 TAQPAPASW

-253 LRYLAAELYGLGVL
+253 LRYLAAELYGLGAF

-289 DIWVGINGT
+289 DIWAGINGT
-298 TRPVALSLGNER
+298 VRPVALSLGNER

-357 SVRLPAREH
+357 SVRLPARER

-373 AAGLCDESTAA
+373 ATGLCDEATAA

-429 PELTPQHE
+429 PELAPQHE

-545 RRRIEGIYSLHPA
+545 RRRIEGVYSLHPA
-558 TQGSEEYLQVRRI
+558 VEGSEEYLQVRRI

>member
-1 MDISGCERSYPQNAH
+1 
-16 SLKNSGRAQCS
+16 
-27 PRVMNPAMNPYSN
+27 MNPSN
-40 PAGHPAS
+40 SPAEHTAS
-47 NTAAPNGCPPR
+47 HTANPNGYPTR
-58 AAQGVNQ
+58 TAQS
-65 PGAQNTGIQNT
+65 PTTYAPDART
-76 GVQNTRA
+76 

-123 AGFSAGP
+123 AGFGGGFGAG
-130 SNGFSAGLEKTVEK
+130 VEK
-144 AGERPP
+144 VGERPP
-150 TEGVVAAGS
+150 AEGAAAAGR
-159 ANAASAAGGG
+159 ANTASAAGGG

-181 ENAVDEAI
+181 KNAVDEAI
-189 CAIDGGR
+189 CAIDGGYP
-196 QGNAR
+196 GNV
-201 GHAWGNASAEG
+201 G
-212 ADADGTNVTKP
+212 AAGVGVVKP
-223 RKFRTK
+223 RKFRAK
-229 TVQPAPTSW
+229 TAQAAPASW

-253 LRYLAAELYGLGVL
+253 LRYLAAELYGLGAL

-357 SVRLPAREH
+357 SVRLPARER

-373 AAGLCDESTAA
+373 ATGLCDEATAA

-447 NSEGAGEIGLGELI
+447 NSEGAGEVGLGELI

-571 STGSEVGY
+571 SVGSEVGY

>member
-1 MDISGCERSYPQNAH
+1 MDISGYARSYPQNAH
-16 SLKNSGRAQCS
+16 SLKNSGWAQCS

-65 PGAQNTGIQNT
+65 LGAQNT

-123 AGFSAGP
+123 AGFSGGFSGGP
-130 SNGFSAGLEKTVEK
+130 SNGFSAGLEK
-144 AGERPP
+144 AGVRPP
-150 TEGVVAAGS
+150 AEGVVAAGS

-189 CAIDGGR
+189 CTIDGGHL
-196 QGNAR
+196 GNT
-201 GHAWGNASAEG
+201 NAEG
-212 ADADGTNVTKP
+212 TGADRTNVTKP
-223 RKFRTK
+223 RKIRTK

-253 LRYLAAELYGLGVL
+253 LRYLAAELYGLGAL

-357 SVRLPAREH
+357 SVRLPARER

-373 AAGLCDESTAA
+373 AAGLCDEATAA

-429 PELTPQHE
+429 PELAPQHE

-517 LAGLDSRTVALHTA
+517 LAGLDSRTVALHTV
-531 TAFERIIHLEHRDG
+531 TAFERIIHLEHRGG

-558 TQGSEEYLQVRRI
+558 TRGSEEYLQVRRI

>member
-1 MDISGCERSYPQNAH
+1 
-16 SLKNSGRAQCS
+16 
-27 PRVMNPAMNPYSN
+27 MNPSNN
-40 PAGHPAS
+40 PAEH
-47 NTAAPNGCPPR
+47 TATPNGYPPR
-58 AAQGVNQ
+58 TAQS
-65 PGAQNTGIQNT
+65 PTTYAPD
-76 GVQNTRA
+76 TRA

-123 AGFSAGP
+123 GGFSAGFSAGV
-130 SNGFSAGLEKTVEK
+130 EKTVEK

-150 TEGVVAAGS
+150 AEGVVAAGS

-253 LRYLAAELYGLGVL
+253 LRYLAAELYGFGAL

-357 SVRLPAREH
+357 SVRLPARER

-373 AAGLCDESTAA
+373 TAGLCDEATAA

-409 LNALLGLCTPQERLI
+409 LNALLRLCTPQERLI

-429 PELTPQHE
+429 PELAPQHE

-558 TQGSEEYLQVRRI
+558 VEGSEEYLQVRRI

>member
-1 MDISGCERSYPQNAH
+1 
-16 SLKNSGRAQCS
+16 
-27 PRVMNPAMNPYSN
+27 MNPSNN
-40 PAGHPAS
+40 PAEHTAS
-47 NTAAPNGCPPR
+47 NTANPNGYSTR
-58 AAQGVNQ
+58 TAQS
-65 PGAQNTGIQNT
+65 PTAQSPTT
-76 GVQNTRA
+76 YAPDTRA

-112 QMSAIALGGFS
+112 QMSAIALDGFSGGFSSGFS
-123 AGFSAGP
+123 AGVSVGFG
-130 SNGFSAGLEKTVEK
+130 NGFGAGVEK
-144 AGERPP
+144 PGQAGERPP
-150 TEGVVAAGS
+150 AEGVVAVGNANT
-159 ANAASAAGGG
+159 ANAAGSTNTSSAAGNG

-189 CAIDGGR
+189 CAIDGGCR
-196 QGNAR
+196 GNTW
-201 GHAWGNASAEG
+201 GNAWGNASVEGTG
-212 ADADGTNVTKP
+212 ADRTNVTKP

-229 TVQPAPTSW
+229 TVQPAPASW

-245 VPVNRQTA
+245 VPINRQTA
-253 LRYLAAELYGLGVL
+253 LRYLAAELYGLGAL

-310 RVRDLAERLIRRHGG
+310 CVRDLAERLIRRYGG

-357 SVRLPAREH
+357 SVRLPARER

-373 AAGLCDESTAA
+373 AAGLCDEATAA

-429 PELTPQHE
+429 PELAPQHE

-558 TQGSEEYLQVRRI
+558 VEGSEEYLQVRRI
-571 STGSEVGY
+571 SVGSDVGY

>member
-1 MDISGCERSYPQNAH
+1 
-16 SLKNSGRAQCS
+16 
-27 PRVMNPAMNPYSN
+27 MNPTSN
-40 PAGHPAS
+40 PAS
-47 NTAAPNGCPPR
+47 NTGNPNGYPTRTAQSLNTQSPSTQ
-58 AAQGVNQ
+58 AQGKNA
-65 PGAQNTGIQNT
+65 PGMKAPGTKALGTPSAQHMG
-76 GVQNTRA
+76 A
-83 HSLPALLIPE
+83 LPALLIPE

-112 QMSAIALGGFS
+112 QMSAIALNGFSGGFGAGFGSGFGTGVS
-123 AGFSAGP
+123 AGF
-130 SNGFSAGLEKTVEK
+130 EKTE
-144 AGERPP
+144 ERPP
-150 TEGVVAAGS
+150 AEGVAAAGS
-159 ANAASAAGGG
+159 ANVASAAGGE
-169 LLQESQPLREIL
+169 LLQDSQPLREIL

-189 CAIDGGR
+189 YAIDGGC
-196 QGNAR
+196 QGN
-201 GHAWGNASAEG
+201 AWGNANAEG
-212 ADADGTNVTKP
+212 TGVDGTNVTKP
-223 RKFRTK
+223 RKFRAK
-229 TVQPAPTSW
+229 TAPPAPASW

-253 LRYLAAELYGLGVL
+253 LRYLAAELYGLGAL

-357 SVRLPAREH
+357 SVRLPARER
-366 PTLAQLQ
+366 PTLGQLQ
-373 AAGLCDESTAA
+373 AAGLCDEATAA
-384 YLRRMIAERRG
+384 YLRSMIAERRG

-429 PELTPQHE
+429 PELAPQHE

>member
-1 MDISGCERSYPQNAH
+1 
-16 SLKNSGRAQCS
+16 
-27 PRVMNPAMNPYSN
+27 MNPTSN
-40 PAGHPAS
+40 PA
-47 NTAAPNGCPPR
+47 NPNGYPTR
-58 AAQGVNQ
+58 T
-65 PGAQNTGIQNT
+65 AQNSTTYAQSPTANAPD
-76 GVQNTRA
+76 TRA

-123 AGFSAGP
+123 AGFSAGV
-130 SNGFSAGLEKTVEK
+130 SVGFGGGFGAGVEK
-144 AGERPP
+144 VGERPP
-150 TEGVVAAGS
+150 VEGGTAAGS
-159 ANAASAAGGG
+159 ANTASAAGGG

-189 CAIDGGR
+189 CAIDGG
-196 QGNAR
+196 QP
-201 GHAWGNASAEG
+201 GNASAAG
-212 ADADGTNVTKP
+212 AGVVKP
-223 RKFRTK
+223 RKFRATA
-229 TVQPAPTSW
+229 VHPAPASW

-253 LRYLAAELYGLGVL
+253 LRYLAAELYGLGAL

-289 DIWVGINGT
+289 DIWAGINGT
-298 TRPVALSLGNER
+298 VRPVALSLGNER

-357 SVRLPAREH
+357 SVRLPARER

-373 AAGLCDESTAA
+373 AAGLCDEATAA

-429 PELTPQHE
+429 PELAPQHE

-558 TQGSEEYLQVRRI
+558 VEGSEEYLQVRRI